1 MGSILAAVEADELDL
16 ILLHTSDNVYYVSGV
31 PLLSEWGRP
40 LWCAFRPNATGVLVG
55 AEIERE
61 NMEQG
66 PTALDVRCYGDH
78 QHVGEASLH
87 IVKDFA
93 RAGGRPVK
101 RIGVE
106 RSLLS
111 MELYEGLRAILPNS
125 EFIDVGHALAETR
138 LVKSEEELRILRLG
152 GEIAIAGAR
161 AFCDALAPGV
171 SELEVVS
178 EALSEMN
185 RMLAASWP
193 SGLSSTY
200 AYCQLGLNSLTPHLH
215 PTGRKLRRGDLVA
228 LNVFPV
234 LSGYCMELERTFVF
248 GDAPDTVHR
257 ALDAV
262 TSAFISAKARIMP
275 GSEMA
280 SVDSHATEILRGAG
294 LDQYIRHGTGHAHG
308 IMIGAAGREELGEL
322 RSYNRRQL
330 APNMVCSVEP
340 GVYIPG
346 TGGFRHSDVMLVGAA
361 GSTCLTDFPVT
372 QQFAGG

>member
-66 PTALDVRCYGDH
+66 PTAL
-78 QHVGEASLH
+78 
-87 IVKDFA
+87 
-93 RAGGRPVK
+93 GRPLLRRSSAGRGGQPPHSPK
-101 RIGVE
+101 ISLAQAAGLSSALGVE

-193 SGLSSTY
+193 QRIVEHVCVL
-200 AYCQLGLNSLTPHLH
+200 QLGLNSLTPHLH

-228 LNVFPV
+228 PQCVPGAVWV
-234 LSGYCMELERTFVF
+234 L
-248 GDAPDTVHR
+248 
-257 ALDAV
+257 
-262 TSAFISAKARIMP
+262 
-275 GSEMA
+275 
-280 SVDSHATEILRGAG
+280 
-294 LDQYIRHGTGHAHG
+294 HG
-308 IMIGAAGREELGEL
+308 
-322 RSYNRRQL
+322 
-330 APNMVCSVEP
+330 
-340 GVYIPG
+340 
-346 TGGFRHSDVMLVGAA
+346 VGADIRVW
-361 GSTCLTDFPVT
+361 GCP
-372 QQFAGG
+372 